1 VKSVIVRFAERLRV
15 GELCSGIAW
24 GNAPEN
30 IVIVPENL
38 RTQELNNM
46 RRFAFLLI
54 LWVATL
60 CLKAQMT
67 MSFPSVAGVS
77 TKSLTTGTTLVEFPE
92 DVNLSTVMS
101 VANVQLICNSSGAP
115 NSISLNEAKRISKE
129 IYDLQGRRVAVPDK
143 GFYIV
148 GGRKVLIQ

>member
-1 VKSVIVRFAERLRV
+1 
-15 GELCSGIAW
+15 
-24 GNAPEN
+24 
-30 IVIVPENL
+30 
-38 RTQELNNM
+38 M